1 MEQLTPRSIARPLDQ
16 IQAWRLPE
24 DVDLPLLHSGVV
36 QTLGAL
42 DALCQ
47 LQLPLEVRAL
57 GPVNDPASTD
67 CEMIRSLLLGAER
80 TLDSLPHRL
89 RIDQLRRVSPGQ
101 ALQVERLRGQALRHV
116 QGLRRR
122 VDFIRGQVADASA
135 EPAYRIE
142 EETRPLQATLQ

>member
-1 MEQLTPRSIARPLDQ
+1 MEQLKPRSIARPLDV

-24 DVDLPLLHSGVV
+24 DVDLPTLHSGVA

-57 GPVNDPASTD
+57 GPVNDPVSSD
-67 CEMIRSLLLGAER
+67 CEMVRSLLLGAER
-80 TLDSLPHRL
+80 TLAGLPHRL
-89 RIDQLRRVSPGQ
+89 RIDQLRKLSPGH
-101 ALQVERLRGQALRHV
+101 ALQVERLRGEALRHV

-122 VDFIRGQVADASA
+122 VDFIRGQVDDASA